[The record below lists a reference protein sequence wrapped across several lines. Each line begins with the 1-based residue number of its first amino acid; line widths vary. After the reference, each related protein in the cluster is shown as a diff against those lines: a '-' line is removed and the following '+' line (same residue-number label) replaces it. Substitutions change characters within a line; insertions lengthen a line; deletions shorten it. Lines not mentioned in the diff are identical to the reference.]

1 MLLTLAAAL
10 PVPSTALRGEP
21 GVPAWLRQCAPFNN
35 PGLVSANLR

>member
-21 GVPAWLRQCAPFNN
+21 GVPAWLRQCAPFN
-35 PGLVSANLR
+35 PGLVPANLR